1 MSAKPALIFF
11 DTRLFMGVS
20 GVSTFSQNK
29 IYFFLAKKNI

>member
-11 DTRLFMGVS
+11 AKRCFMGVS